1 MGERHDPEQLNA
13 EDWGHAVAT
22 SEFDHDVPEERE
34 ELTIERI
41 EEMINEHQF
50 KELKEELKNNMYPV
64 DLAEILRE
72 VDEKWLVLIFRL
84 LEKEEAAETFSYMD
98 SDQREILINALTDSE
113 LEEVMEEMYLDD
125 TVDVLEEM
133 PANVVDRLLMAT
145 DEESES
151 RLISFCSIRKTVQEV
166 S

>member
-1 MGERHDPEQLNA
+1 MEERHDPEKLNA

-22 SEFDHDVPEERE
+22 SEFDHDIPEERE

-64 DLAEILRE
+64 DLAEILQE

-84 LEKEEAAETFSYMD
+84 LEKEEAA
-98 SDQREILINALTDSE
+98 
-113 LEEVMEEMYLDD
+113 
-125 TVDVLEEM
+125 
-133 PANVVDRLLMAT
+133 
-145 DEESES
+145 
-151 RLISFCSIRKTVQEV
+151 
-166 S
+166 